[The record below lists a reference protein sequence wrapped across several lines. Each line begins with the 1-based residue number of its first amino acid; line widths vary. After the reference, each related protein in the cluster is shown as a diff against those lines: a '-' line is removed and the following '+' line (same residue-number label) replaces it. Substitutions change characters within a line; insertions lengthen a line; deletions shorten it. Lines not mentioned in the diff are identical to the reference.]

1 MSSLFGF
8 IKKIGSFYRFW
19 RDYEYDG
26 DLAAFIIEQYQSVL
40 RRRTRCLS
48 KPTYS
53 ASTAILAIDEYYEEV
68 YSEDAKDEC
77 NDKIESFELDLKDFC
92 NGCGH
97 FCADVE
103 KIDVTTMED
112 MLNHEKRFRTYIK
125 CSKHEVCEHVL
136 KAQERKQNA
145 EKVQN

>member
-8 IKKIGSFYRFW
+8 IKNLGSFYRFW
-19 RDYEYDG
+19 RDYECSG
-26 DLAAFIIEQYQSVL
+26 DDVAFIIEQYQSVL
-40 RRRTRCLS
+40 WRRTRCLS

-53 ASTAILAIDEYYEEV
+53 AETIVCALDEWYEKAYEECK
-68 YSEDAKDEC
+68 EDD
-77 NDKIESFELDLKDFC
+77 DKIESFELDLKDFC
-92 NGCGH
+92 DGCGH

>member
-26 DLAAFIIEQYQSVL
+26 DCAAFIVEQYQSVMSN
-40 RRRTRCLS
+40 RTRFLS

-53 ASTAILAIDEYYEEV
+53 AQTVIAAIDEWYEKVYEECK
-68 YSEDAKDEC
+68 EDDE
-77 NDKIESFELDLKDFC
+77 KIESFELDLKDFC
-92 NGCGH
+92 DGCGH